1 MSFYDYSTLLGLVAT
16 PIPVQDRTTTYLTIY

>member
-16 PIPVQDRTTTYLTIY
+16 PILGQDRATAYVTIY